1 MGVPLI
7 EELLTG
13 DSNEIRDI
21 AKNEAVLVGFLTLA
35 KGVDDLPDMSTRF
48 YEEPRSL
55 YQVTGQGPRQRSSR
69 VLALRSHGEIPWRH
83 PQGSGPFP
91 EEH

>member
-13 DSNEIRDI
+13 DSKEIRDI
-21 AKNEAVLVGFLTLA
+21 ATNEAVLVGFLTLA

-48 YEEPRSL
+48 
-55 YQVTGQGPRQRSSR
+55 
-69 VLALRSHGEIPWRH
+69 
-83 PQGSGPFP
+83 
-91 EEH
+91 